1 METTLSTKRQGE
13 AAEAAF
19 LERAINLG
27 LTVAKPWSDNV
38 PFDFI
43 VVGETGLHR
52 VQVKS
57 ARTHYAGHGSYHVS
71 IGRGRLH
78 KLTYSAKE
86 IDFLAA
92 LVIPERTWYIIPV
105 RALGRRR
112 SLSLGS
118 QHPQSRRLFEPY
130 REAWSLL
137 T

>member
-1 METTLSTKRQGE
+1 METTLPTKRQGE

-27 LTVAKPWSDNV
+27 LTVAKPWGENV

-43 VVGETGLHR
+43 VVGETGLHK

-57 ARTHYAGHGSYHVS
+57 VRGLHPKHASYQVAL
-71 IGRGRLH
+71 GRRHPGKPRY
-78 KLTYSAKE
+78 TAKE

-112 SLSLGS
+112 TLCLGS
-118 QHPQSRRLFEPY
+118 HDPQSRCLFQPY